1 MGGSYTCAA
10 KELKNVK
17 QSWQSN
23 GSTAKHNQKVNKN
36 NIRERISVSVYLTVQ
51 RNAKNVNCN
60 SFYDKKFNIS
70 DKLLKILVII

>member
-1 MGGSYTCAA
+1 MGVSYTCAA

-23 GSTAKHNQKVNKN
+23 GNDAKHNQKVNKN

-51 RNAKNVNCN
+51 RNGKNVNCN
-60 SFYDKKFNIS
+60 SFYDKKFNVS
-70 DKLLKILVII
+70 DKLLKTLVII

>member
-1 MGGSYTCAA
+1 MLQ

-17 QSWQSN
+17 KSWQSN
-23 GSTAKHNQKVNKN
+23 GNAGKHNQKANKN
-36 NIRERISVSVYLTVQ
+36 NIRERISVSVYLTVL

-70 DKLLKILVII
+70 DKLLKTLVII